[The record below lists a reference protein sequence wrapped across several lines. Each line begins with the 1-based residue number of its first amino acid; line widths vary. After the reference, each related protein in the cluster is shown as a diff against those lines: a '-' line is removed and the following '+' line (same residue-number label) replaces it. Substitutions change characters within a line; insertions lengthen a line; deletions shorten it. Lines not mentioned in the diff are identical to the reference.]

1 MISIITALFD
11 GNEAKNPP
19 PAYSRKYYSEEWVEK
34 LYRSIKRNYSDEF
47 RFICLC
53 DKGYEFV
60 EPIESHS
67 TRSSLGTW
75 MRSYPLKVNVRSIR
89 THTTRAN

>member
-34 LYRSIKRNYSDEF
+34 LYRSIERNYSDEF

-53 DKGYEFV
+53 DKRYEFI
-60 EPIESHS
+60 EPIESIRFLDPS
-67 TRSSLGTW
+67 TGS
-75 MRSYPLKVNVRSIR
+75 
-89 THTTRAN
+89 